1 MPPPTVVPT
10 AYLVGGGGIPV
21 AAEVLRPAFE
31 TGPLK
36 SRSDAYLRQAMRE
49 AQRDLRLVPVFPP
62 DLLGIVVLQ
71 PLLSP

>member
-1 MPPPTVVPT
+1 
-10 AYLVGGGGIPV
+10 
-21 AAEVLRPAFE
+21 
-31 TGPLK
+31 
-36 SRSDAYLRQAMRE
+36 MRE